1 MHARAYTQI
10 QYTKLYKLN
19 KYLNNLW
26 NTHIDIWLQYQ
37 IDAKDLWI
45 VYALLFTAVI
55 LIYSVLYED
64 PFQKMIL
71 FKLCNLCNIW
81 FTRLLIYSVVRE
93 RVAAGTR
100 LCSSILT
107 LAPLQPVDNYFVY
120 VISDLISAFV
130 NPAEYLRY
138 GETVS
143 TWSRLKQK
151 RAFISR
157 HAQTQFIHAIYGLWS
172 ERFLVTLT
180 SRW

>member
-1 MHARAYTQI
+1 
-10 QYTKLYKLN
+10 
-19 KYLNNLW
+19 
-26 NTHIDIWLQYQ
+26 
-37 IDAKDLWI
+37 
-45 VYALLFTAVI
+45 
-55 LIYSVLYED
+55 
-64 PFQKMIL
+64 MIL

-81 FTRLLIYSVVRE
+81 FTRLLIYSAVRE

-157 HAQTQFIHAIYGLWS
+157 HAQTQFIHAIYGILEWAIFGNFDVAMIS
-172 ERFLVTLT
+172 VLNVKKKLTIIGTIFEMWKRPRWLLVHMTKYYIEKKYKYP
-180 SRW
+180 